1 MWNAPPRAAP
11 GYLENNYAP
20 VLQSSAQGHQL
31 LSSAEES
38 LSLLPNTSL
47 TCALIMGLLSEE
59 EVAHYRHLV
68 NIDWNSHAR
77 TATQIGNAVIRR
89 GSSFGRLAFNLGARP
104 FLSSASVPRLHC
116 HRAEGAGWRVGV
128 KILATRPERHG
139 KIILDDLYV
148 WAWTLC
154 LLRLW
159 LSAGGLI
166 T

>member
-68 NIDWNSHAR
+68 NID
-77 TATQIGNAVIRR
+77 
-89 GSSFGRLAFNLGARP
+89 
-104 FLSSASVPRLHC
+104 
-116 HRAEGAGWRVGV
+116 
-128 KILATRPERHG
+128 
-139 KIILDDLYV
+139 
-148 WAWTLC
+148 
-154 LLRLW
+154 
-159 LSAGGLI
+159 
-166 T
+166 